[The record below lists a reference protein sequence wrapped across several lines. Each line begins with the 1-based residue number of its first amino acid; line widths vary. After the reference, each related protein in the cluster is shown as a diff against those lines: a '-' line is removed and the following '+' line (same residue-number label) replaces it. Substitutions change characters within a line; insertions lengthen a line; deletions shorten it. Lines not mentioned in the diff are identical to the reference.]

1 MEKETTINTLFGKNI
16 YKATIANYETINENI
31 IPHIKS
37 FVKEKPGSVAATTD
51 VNGNT
56 NFTDLENAVDNLHK
70 KKLYQSLFSAL
81 DRNINFYLHTLGYNL
96 DKFNVHIT
104 KAWSTYTTQNQ
115 HIASHKH
122 TEIHF
127 SFWY

>member
-96 DKFNVHIT
+96 DKFNVQERGSLRTI
-104 KAWSTYTTQNQ
+104 
-115 HIASHKH
+115 IAAQDE
-122 TEIHF
+122 TFDLEDRNEADGGTL
-127 SFWY
+127 